1 MRWISAVSGLV
12 RASLLFPI
20 MLAVSASAQAQDAK
34 PFTNEQLDQMTA
46 QIALY
51 PDSLLRSSS
60 WRRRTPT
67 NSRRRRVVEGASGCQ
82 GRRRGQDGRER
93 GLGSLGR
100 LDGRVPEVV
109 ITLARRPSG

>member
-51 PDSLLRSSS
+51 PDSLLAQLLMATTYPDEFAKATA
-60 WRRRTPT
+60 W
-67 NSRRRRVVEGASGCQ
+67 
-82 GRRRGQDGRER
+82 
-93 GLGSLGR
+93 
-100 LDGRVPEVV
+100 
-109 ITLARRPSG
+109 